1 MEDKDKA
8 KESFADEIARLRQ
21 RIAELEESENQHERA
36 MEQLRASEKKFLSIF
51 NLAANLIILVNKEG
65 IISNCSKRI
74 EEVLGY
80 TQEEIIGQ
88 SLDKIIHTYSL
99 EEAQHC
105 LQEISKKEYSYN
117 KEYRMIRKDGRLID
131 VSVNSSGLRNE
142 EGKYV
147 ETICIIDDIT
157 KRKQLEN
164 SLRESKEK
172 LQKLFESVSDGIFVL
187 DSNGV
192 YTEVNERMLKMHGLR
207 SKDEMLGK
215 SSLTFVAR
223 KDLER
228 ARGSMQA
235 TLKQSATTY
244 QEFSA
249 LKADGSEFPVEVS
262 GAVIKNVSGNPT
274 GFIGIIRDITDRK
287 RAEEMLKESEQNYKS
302 IIELAPDAIIIMD
315 LKGRVS
321 SCNDAFSNLTGF
333 SRDEIINKH
342 FSKLPGLPKK
352 DILTY
357 KKVFKSLLK
366 GKMPETFESRWVNRD
381 GTTRWGEVRIGS
393 LKKEDKIIGFQIIGR
408 DITDRKKGEKE
419 Q

>member
-1 MEDKDKA
+1 MNTPKIVLLNA
-8 KESFADEIARLRQ
+8 L
-21 RIAELEESENQHERA
+21 
-36 MEQLRASEKKFLSIF
+36 
-51 NLAANLIILVNKEG
+51 NLIILVNKEG

-157 KRKQLEN
+157 RRKQLEN

-187 DSNGV
+187 DLNGV

-215 SSLTFVAR
+215 SSLSFVAR

-249 LKADGSEFPVEVS
+249 LKAGGSEFPVEVS

-342 FSKLPGLPKK
+342 FSKIPGLPKK